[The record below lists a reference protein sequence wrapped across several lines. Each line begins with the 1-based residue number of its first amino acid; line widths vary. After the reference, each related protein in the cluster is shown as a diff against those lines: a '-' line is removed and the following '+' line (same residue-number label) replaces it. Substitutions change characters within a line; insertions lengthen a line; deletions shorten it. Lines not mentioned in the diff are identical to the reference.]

1 MHQQKKLFSKMVK
14 PLKTGELLVKEGFIS
29 LDDIHE
35 ALLLQEKRQDDS
47 SPKKNRLF
55 GMILCDLNLI
65 TPWDNYY
72 VLHKYNKLQSIQST
86 LVSKKILPKEVVIRA
101 EKDAQQQNIPFIS
114 SLINSGLVSTREMQN
129 LLIDL
134 FNIPFNYIN
143 DFIYHQKDLSVLIQV
158 MDQQKS
164 WENKSIPL
172 SLNDNTILFGIT
184 DPENMLFIRKL
195 NDLFPQYRFKN
206 VFISFSQFSTLHNK
220 LYESDRA
227 TSTAQPP
234 ARKKPLD
241 LSLLLNFK
249 TSIKDPEQ
257 DNDAIQTLYERYE
270 LIRQLI
276 GNSKRVDLQ
285 NEFKEFVIQ
294 THRNITQKYHNQ
306 IIEFSFKKENRDVKI
321 IAFPKT

>member
-1 MHQQKKLFSKMVK
+1 M
-14 PLKTGELLVKEGFIS
+14 KTGELLAKEGFIS
-29 LDDIHE
+29 QDDIHK
-35 ALLLQEKRQDDS
+35 ALLLQEKEQAT
-47 SPKKNRLF
+47 SPLNKKRLF

-72 VLHKYNKLQSIQST
+72 VLHKYNRLQSIQSA
-86 LVSKKILPKEVVIRA
+86 LVSKKILTREVVERS
-101 EKDAQQQNIPFIS
+101 EKDAQQQNIPLIS
-114 SLINSGLVSTREMQN
+114 SLIDSGLVSTNEMHI
-129 LLIDL
+129 LLSDL
-134 FNIPFNYIN
+134 FHIPFKSIN
-143 DFIYHQKDLSVLIQV
+143 NFIYDKKDIAVLIQTL
-158 MDQQKS
+158 DKQKS
-164 WENKSIPL
+164 WENKSMPL
-172 SLNDNTILFGIT
+172 VLKNNTILFGIT
-184 DPENMLFIRKL
+184 DPENILFIRNL
-195 NDLFPQYRFKN
+195 NDLFPQYRFKT
-206 VFISFSQFSTLHNK
+206 VFISFSWFSKLHNE
-220 LYESDRA
+220 LYESDR
-227 TSTAQPP
+227 TTAPAKVPAPP

>member
-1 MHQQKKLFSKMVK
+1 MVE
-14 PLKTGELLVKEGFIS
+14 PLKTGELLVKEGFIN
-29 LDDIHE
+29 LDDIHK
-35 ALLLQEKRQDDS
+35 ALLLQEKEQAT
-47 SPKKNRLF
+47 SPLSKKRLF

-72 VLHKYNKLQSIQST
+72 VLHKYNKLQSIQSA
-86 LVSKKILPKEVVIRA
+86 LVSKKILPKEVVARA

-114 SLINSGLVSTREMQN
+114 SLINSGLVSTREMQI

-143 DFIYHQKDLSVLIQV
+143 DFIYHQKDLSILIQV
-158 MDQQKS
+158 MDKQKS

-206 VFISFSQFSTLHNK
+206 VFISFSQFSKLHNK
-220 LYESDRA
+220 LYESNWA
-227 TSTAQPP
+227 TAPP
-234 ARKKPLD
+234 SRKKPLD

-257 DNDAIQTLYERYE
+257 ENDALQTLYERYE
-270 LIRQLI
+270 LLRQLI

-285 NEFKEFVIQ
+285 NEFKEFIIQ
-294 THRNITQKYHNQ
+294 THREITQEYNNQ
-306 IIEFSFKKENRDVKI
+306 IIEFSFKKENREVKI
-321 IAFPKT
+321 IAFPKHR